1 MSIPP
6 GAPQPSYILRGHAT
20 PIHVAKFIRGNTRL
34 VTGDAEGWV
43 VMWSLESRRGTAV
56 WRAHEGVLLG
66 VGEWGDGVITHGKD
80 NKLIIWKLPP
90 SEEEFMSKVLPV
102 DTVSEER
109 RKPWILHML
118 DVNTMNFCAFAMC
131 PLYTDIKV
139 KEDGEKG
146 KDEEAE
152 AEIEKDERSE
162 DQLLIAVPNTLTS
175 ESIDIFHI
183 PTLHRLHNIPSPG
196 PEKPGMIMCLSLFFH
211 PITKC
216 LTVLSGYE
224 DGSVSVFSFTSPIS
238 PSSSFPSTVPSS
250 QPTKWNTTYHSKSH
264 IQPVLSLSLDP
275 SPDRKFFLT
284 SGADD
289 RIIKYLIPTNTNPF
303 SPSPSNSE
311 SKSIISSAK
320 DEPKMLRTAHA
331 GQQSIEMR
339 NDGKIAV
346 TGGWDGR
353 ARVYGVAKLRELA
366 VLKWHKDGCFCGC
379 CCGCFGRGESGE
391 GRGWEGEGVGGETGQ
406 LDVKGERLRKA
417 RETHWVAVGGKDG
430 KVSLWDVY

>member
-1 MSIPP
+1 MEKE
-6 GAPQPSYILRGHAT
+6 GREKERKKRN
-20 PIHVAKFIRGNTRL
+20 VRL
-34 VTGDAEGWV
+34 TCC
-43 VMWSLESRRGTAV
+43 R
-56 WRAHEGVLLG
+56 
-66 VGEWGDGVITHGKD
+66 HGKD

-102 DTVSEER
+102 DTVPEER

-131 PLYTDIKV
+131 PLHPDIKV
-139 KEDGEKG
+139 EEDGDSG
-146 KDEEAE
+146 KDEKVEVDV
-152 AEIEKDERSE
+152 EKGEKSG
-162 DQLLIAVPNTLTS
+162 DQLLLAVPNTLTS
-175 ESIDIFHI
+175 ESIDIFHV

-224 DGSVSVFSFTSPIS
+224 DGSVSVFSFTSSIS
-238 PSSSFPSTVPSS
+238 ASSSFPSSAPSS
-250 QPTKWNTTYHSKSH
+250 RAPQWNIVYHSKSH
-264 IQPVLSLSLDP
+264 IQPILSLSLDP

-289 RIIKYLIPTNTNPF
+289 RIIKYLIPATTTPF
-303 SPSPSNSE
+303 SPSTSN

-320 DEPKMLRTAHA
+320 DEPKMLKTAHA

-346 TGGWDGR
+346 TAGWDGR
-353 ARVYGVAKLRELA
+353 ARVYGVAKMRELA
-366 VLKWHKDGCFCGC
+366 VLKWHKDGCFAIAVADVLQ
-379 CCGCFGRGESGE
+379 
-391 GRGWEGEGVGGETGQ
+391 GEGVGSGGDEKGNELVGRLGQ
-406 LDVKGERLRKA
+406 LDVKRERLRKA

>member
-66 VGEWGDGVITHGKD
+66 VGEWGEGVITHGKD

-139 KEDGEKG
+139 KEAGEKG

-238 PSSSFPSTVPSS
+238 PPSSFPSAVPSS
-250 QPTKWNTTYHSKSH
+250 QPTKWNTIYHSKSH

-289 RIIKYLIPTNTNPF
+289 RIIKYLIPTTTNPF
-303 SPSPSNSE
+303 SPSPSTSN

-320 DEPKMLRTAHA
+320 EEPKMLKTAHA
-331 GQQSIEMR
+331 GQQSIETR

-353 ARVYGVAKLRELA
+353 ARVYGVAKMRELA
-366 VLKWHKDGCFCGC
+366 VLKWHKDGCFAVAVADVLEG
-379 CCGCFGRGESGE
+379 GKMERGGDGKGKELVGRL
-391 GRGWEGEGVGGETGQ
+391 GQ

>member
-66 VGEWGDGVITHGKD
+66 VGEWGEGVITHGKD

-102 DTVSEER
+102 DTVPEER

-131 PLYTDIKV
+131 PLHPDIKV
-139 KEDGEKG
+139 EEDGDSG
-146 KDEEAE
+146 KDEKVEVDV
-152 AEIEKDERSE
+152 EKGEKSG
-162 DQLLIAVPNTLTS
+162 DQLLLAVPNTLTS
-175 ESIDIFHI
+175 ESIDIFHV

-224 DGSVSVFSFTSPIS
+224 DGSVSVFSFTSSIS
-238 PSSSFPSTVPSS
+238 ASSSFPSSAPSS
-250 QPTKWNTTYHSKSH
+250 RAPQWNIVYHSKSH
-264 IQPVLSLSLDP
+264 IQPILSLSLDP

-289 RIIKYLIPTNTNPF
+289 RIIKYLIPATTTPF
-303 SPSPSNSE
+303 SPSTSN

-320 DEPKMLRTAHA
+320 DEPKMLKTAHA

-346 TGGWDGR
+346 TAGWDGR
-353 ARVYGVAKLRELA
+353 ARVYGVAKMRELA
-366 VLKWHKDGCFCGC
+366 VLKWHKDGCFAIAVADVLQ
-379 CCGCFGRGESGE
+379 
-391 GRGWEGEGVGGETGQ
+391 GEGVGSGGDEKGNELVGRLGQ
-406 LDVKGERLRKA
+406 LDVKRERLRKA

>member
-1 MSIPP
+1 MEAS
-6 GAPQPSYILRGHAT
+6 
-20 PIHVAKFIRGNTRL
+20 
-34 VTGDAEGWV
+34 
-43 VMWSLESRRGTAV
+43 
-56 WRAHEGVLLG
+56 
-66 VGEWGDGVITHGKD
+66 
-80 NKLIIWKLPP
+80 P

-102 DTVSEER
+102 DTVPEER

-131 PLYTDIKV
+131 PLHPDIKV
-139 KEDGEKG
+139 EEDGDSG
-146 KDEEAE
+146 KDEKVEVDV
-152 AEIEKDERSE
+152 EKGEKSG
-162 DQLLIAVPNTLTS
+162 DQLLLAVPNTLTS
-175 ESIDIFHI
+175 ESIDIFHV

-224 DGSVSVFSFTSPIS
+224 DGSVSVFSFTSSIS
-238 PSSSFPSTVPSS
+238 ASSSFPSSAPSS
-250 QPTKWNTTYHSKSH
+250 RAPQWNIVYHSKSH
-264 IQPVLSLSLDP
+264 IQPILSLSLDP

-289 RIIKYLIPTNTNPF
+289 RIIKYLIPATTTPF
-303 SPSPSNSE
+303 SPSTSN

-320 DEPKMLRTAHA
+320 DEPKMLKTAHA

-346 TGGWDGR
+346 TAGWDGR
-353 ARVYGVAKLRELA
+353 ARVYGVAKMRELA
-366 VLKWHKDGCFCGC
+366 VLKWHKDGCFAIAVADVLQ
-379 CCGCFGRGESGE
+379 
-391 GRGWEGEGVGGETGQ
+391 GEGVGSGGDEKGNELVGRLGQ
-406 LDVKGERLRKA
+406 LDVKRERLRKA